1 MKRLAIG
8 EPFLRLRRDD
18 AARHFG
24 GTGKPQSPRHGT
36 SGLCLGL
43 FASPAL
49 AKMSLAVLLV
59 HAQILLTSFGRFC
72 LPASSFCFGVE
83 L

>member
-24 GTGKPQSPRHGT
+24 STGKPQSPRHGT

-49 AKMSLAVLLV
+49 AKMPLAVLLA
-59 HAQILLTSFGRFC
+59 HAQTLLTPFGRFAC
-72 LPASSFCFGVE
+72 LLLLFALG
-83 L
+83 